1 MTVSG
6 SFLEPRAFQDVH
18 SHSPALRVVPR
29 FIQGILAHFGY
40 RLVRHGFLASSRFG
54 IDPVHDVKRLLA
66 DPEFAAHL
74 PLAGVEC
81 VFDVGANVGDTAV
94 RFAEAFPD
102 ATIYA
107 FEPVPSTY
115 EKLLGRVGEHPRVR
129 TSALALGARS
139 GEVTLHLF
147 DGSVF
152 ASAVNRHAMMST
164 DTSVGV
170 TTVPMD
176 SIDAWCSARAIDRID
191 LLKVDTEGFDLEVLR
206 GAEGLLRRGRIG
218 FVYFEFFRVVDG
230 RHGEE
235 GGLLLDIDRHLT
247 GVGYRLI
254 AFYTD
259 FVSSAHTGGIYN
271 ALYMHWGT

>member
-1 MTVSG
+1 
-6 SFLEPRAFQDVH
+6 
-18 SHSPALRVVPR
+18 LRVLPR
-29 FIQGILAHFGY
+29 FIQGILARLGY

-74 PLAGVEC
+74 PFAGVEC

-94 RFAEAFPD
+94 HFAEAFPE

-115 EKLLGRVGEHPRVR
+115 EKRSGRVGEHPRVQ

-152 ASAVNRHAMMST
+152 ASAVNRHAIMSA

-176 SIDAWCSARAIDRID
+176 SIDAWCSARAIDRI
-191 LLKVDTEGFDLEVLR
+191 
-206 GAEGLLRRGRIG
+206 G

-230 RHGEE
+230 GHGEE

-247 GVGYRLI
+247 GVGYRLV

-259 FVSSAHTGGIYN
+259 FVSSAHTGGIYT
-271 ALYMHWGT
+271 ALYMHWRT